1 MSVSRGATA
10 SRRLAGLAALTLLW
24 AWSAQTAQA
33 CFACSGNAGD
43 FTAMGIVTWQ
53 MQALHS
59 SLTSQMAEAQRGLA
73 AGSLN
78 GALLGMLGIGFL
90 YGGLHALGPGHGKIA
105 LGAHAA
111 ASGEGWRGYAV
122 ASLIASFG
130 HVVSAAL
137 AVGVVL
143 LIFQGVLSDADTMRR
158 VIAAV
163 AGLGLVLVGAML
175 LITGGHLHFGRHT
188 HAMAGAPGHS
198 HNHASGHS
206 HGHAHVHDH
215 ARPSASLMAV
225 ALASAMVPCSSSML
239 VLMYGAANGFLLLGG
254 VVVLF
259 IALGQAVTQTGA
271 AFAGLGLRS
280 LFAASFGQG
289 ILRTVSAAAGV
300 LILVVG
306 VAAIHSAV
314 S

>member
-1 MSVSRGATA
+1 MSVPQGATA
-10 SRRLAGLAALTLLW
+10 SRMAAGLAALGVVW
-24 AWSAQTAQA
+24 AWSAQSAYA

-43 FTAMGIVTWQ
+43 FTAMGIITWQ
-53 MQALHS
+53 MQALHT

-73 AGSLN
+73 EGSLN

-130 HVVSAAL
+130 HVVSAGL
-137 AVGVVL
+137 AVAVVL

-158 VIAAV
+158 VITAV
-163 AGLGLVLVGAML
+163 AGFGLALVGAML

-188 HAMAGAPGHS
+188 HAVMGAHDHS
-198 HNHASGHS
+198 HA
-206 HGHAHVHDH
+206 HGHVHTHPHDA
-215 ARPSASLMAV
+215 ARPSASLLAV

-239 VLMYGAANGFLLLGG
+239 VLMYGAANGFILLGLI
-254 VVVLF
+254 VVLF

-271 AFAGLGLRS
+271 AFAGLGLRG

-289 ILRTVSAAAGV
+289 VLRTVSAAAGV
-300 LILVVG
+300 LIFVVG
-306 VAAIHSAV
+306 VAAIHSAF

>member
-1 MSVSRGATA
+1 MSFRRGATA
-10 SRRLAGLAALTLLW
+10 SRILAVLASVPLFW
-24 AWSAQTAQA
+24 VWSAQTAQA

-43 FTAMGIVTWQ
+43 FTAMGIITWQ
-53 MQALHS
+53 MQALHT
-59 SLTSQMAEAQRGLA
+59 SLTSQMAAAQQGLA

-78 GALLGMLGIGFL
+78 GALLSALGIGFL

-111 ASGEGWRGYAV
+111 ASGEGWRGYAI
-122 ASLIASFG
+122 ASLLASFG

-137 AVGVVL
+137 AVGAVL
-143 LIFQGVLSDADTMRR
+143 LVFQGVLSDADTMRR
-158 VIAAV
+158 VITAV
-163 AGLGLVLVGAML
+163 AGIGLALVGAML

-188 HAMAGAPGHS
+188 HATVGA
-198 HNHASGHS
+198 
-206 HGHAHVHDH
+206 HDH
-215 ARPSASLMAV
+215 AHDEGHSPAHPHNQSGPSRSLMAV
-225 ALASAMVPCSSSML
+225 ALASALVPCTSSML
-239 VLMYGAANGFLLLGG
+239 VLMYGAANGLLLLG
-254 VVVLF
+254 VVVVSF

-280 LFAASFGQG
+280 LFVASFGQSV
-289 ILRTVSAAAGV
+289 LRTVSAAAGV

-306 VAAIHSAV
+306 VAAIHSAF

>member
-1 MSVSRGATA
+1 MAIA
-10 SRRLAGLAALTLLW
+10 LAGLAAIW
-24 AWSAQTAQA
+24 VWSVQAAQA

-43 FTAMGIVTWQ
+43 FTALGIITWQ

-73 AGSLN
+73 QGSIN
-78 GALLGMLGIGFL
+78 GALLGMIGIGFL
-90 YGGLHALGPGHGKIA
+90 YGGLHALGPGHGKVA

-111 ASGEGWRGYAV
+111 ASGEGWRRYAA

-137 AVGVVL
+137 AVAIVL
-143 LIFQGVLSDADTMRR
+143 SIFQGVLSDADTMRR
-158 VIAAV
+158 VIAGV
-163 AGLGLVLVGAML
+163 AGLGLALVGAML

-188 HAMAGAPGHS
+188 HAIAGA
-198 HNHASGHS
+198 
-206 HGHAHVHDH
+206 HDH
-215 ARPSASLMAV
+215 AHSHAHHHDHDHAKPSASLMAV

-239 VLMYGAANGFLLLGG
+239 VLMYGAANGFVILGLF
-254 VVVLF
+254 VVLF
-259 IALGQAVTQTGA
+259 IALGQAVVQTGA

-280 LFAASFGQG
+280 LFVASFGQS
-289 ILRTVSAAAGV
+289 IVRTISAAAGV

-306 VAAIHSAV
+306 VAAIHSAF

>member
-1 MSVSRGATA
+1 MSVSSAATA
-10 SRRLAGLAALTLLW
+10 SRMWALAIGIVTVW
-24 AWSAQTAQA
+24 ACSAQTAYA

-43 FTAMGIVTWQ
+43 FTAMSIITWQ

-73 AGSLN
+73 QGQLT
-78 GALLGMLGIGFL
+78 GALAGMLGIGFL
-90 YGGLHALGPGHGKIA
+90 YGGLHALGPGHGKVA

-111 ASGEGWRGYAV
+111 ATGERWQGYAV
-122 ASLIASFG
+122 ASLAASFG
-130 HVVSAAL
+130 HVLSAAL
-137 AVGVVL
+137 TVGIVL

-158 VIAAV
+158 VITAV
-163 AGLGLVLVGAML
+163 AGLGLIVTGGVL

-188 HAMAGAPGHS
+188 HAVAGGHDHS
-198 HNHASGHS
+198 H
-206 HGHAHVHDH
+206 AHHDH
-215 ARPSASLMAV
+215 DHSRPSAGLMTI
-225 ALASAMVPCSSSML
+225 ALASALVPCSSSML
-239 VLMYGAANGFLLLGG
+239 VLMYGAANGFLVLGL
-254 VVVLF
+254 VVVFF

-289 ILRTVSAAAGV
+289 ILRTVSAAAGA
-300 LILVVG
+300 LIIVVG
-306 VAAIHSAV
+306 VAAMHSAV

>member
-1 MSVSRGATA
+1 MLALV
-10 SRRLAGLAALTLLW
+10 AGLGLIW
-24 AWSAQTAQA
+24 AWSAQTAYA

-73 AGSLN
+73 SGQLN
-78 GALLGMLGIGFL
+78 GALLGMMGIGFL

-111 ASGEGWRGYAV
+111 ASGEGWRGYAA

-130 HVVSAAL
+130 HVLSAAM
-137 AVGVVL
+137 AVGAVL

-158 VIAAV
+158 VIAGV
-163 AGLGLVLVGAML
+163 AGLGLALVGGML
-175 LITGGHLHFGRHT
+175 LVTGGHLHFGRHS
-188 HAMAGAPGHS
+188 HAVIGAHDQGH
-198 HNHASGHS
+198 GQ
-206 HGHAHVHDH
+206 GHAHHHAHDH

-225 ALASAMVPCSSSML
+225 ALASALVPCSSSML
-239 VLMYGAANGFLLLGG
+239 VLMYGAANGFIILGLI
-254 VVVLF
+254 VVMF

-280 LFAASFGQG
+280 LFVASFGDG
-289 ILRTVSAAAGV
+289 IIRIVSMAAGG
-300 LILVVG
+300 LILLVG
-306 VAAIHSAV
+306 IAAIHSAF